1 MNLGGDGQHDDI
13 RRHGVEAFLRL
24 FNDDHDAAIDA
35 IRHYSSHNTRLRTEP
50 STPIVISVRHVS
62 RTYKRGATRVTA
74 LDDVSLNI
82 HKGEIVALTGASGS
96 GKSTLLQILGCVDR
110 PSVGSVIVDGRDVA
124 LLHDAAL
131 SRLRRAKIGFVF
143 QSFYLQPFLRL
154 ADNVAVPAMFT
165 SKNVRDID
173 ASVKELVARVG
184 LEDRIDHLPKELS
197 GGQIQR
203 AAIARAL
210 INNPDIIIADE
221 PTGNLDSR
229 SSQSVVDLLKDI
241 RDNLGTT
248 IIIATHDRVIAS
260 QADRVIRLKDG
271 VIL

>member
-24 FNDDHDAAIDA
+24 FNNDYDAAMDA
-35 IRHYSSHNTRLRTEP
+35 IRQYSLRSTDLRAEPNTP
-50 STPIVISVRHVS
+50 VVISVQHVS
-62 RTYKRGATRVTA
+62 RAYKRGATRVTA
-74 LDDVSLNI
+74 LDDVSLDI
-82 HKGEIVALTGASGS
+82 HEGEIIALTGASGS

-110 PSVGSVIVDGRDVA
+110 PSAGSVVMDGRDVTR
-124 LLHDAAL
+124 LHDAAL

-154 ADNVAVPAMFT
+154 VDNVAVPAMFT
-165 SKNVRDID
+165 RKSVHDID

-241 RDNLGTT
+241 RDKLGTT
-248 IIIATHDRVIAS
+248 IIIATHDGAIAA

-271 VIL
+271 VIV